1 MKKTLNNKITKMS
14 KYIAFDCETTGLDA
28 NVNNLLTAT
37 FIVLDTDLNELDRLN
52 ISLKSESYTINAKAM
67 EVNKIDIVKH
77 QTNSKDLIDTKAQ
90 LINFLKKNKT
100 NFYLTPIGH
109 NIQFDIQFIKK
120 LLGDEYNNYF
130 SYNSVD
136 TIVIANFL
144 KMCGKLPERQPV
156 SLSKLSEYY
165 GIGGFTRDELA
176 RKRSAPQRQTT
187 ESLND
192 DQAFHTSEYDTEMTV
207 KLLKKFVE
215 LNIFESKKLPLKKR
229 CLE

>member
-1 MKKTLNNKITKMS
+1 MS
-14 KYIAFDCETTGLDA
+14 KYVALDCETTGLDA

-37 FIVLDTDLNELDRLN
+37 FIILDSELVELDRLN

-67 EVNKIDIVKH
+67 EVNKIDLIKH
-77 QTNSKDLIDTKAQ
+77 HNESIDIIEAKNT

-109 NIQFDIQFIKK
+109 NCTFDILFIQNSG
-120 LLGDEYNNYF
+120 LLPKEQYNNYF

-165 GIGGFTRDELA
+165 GI
-176 RKRSAPQRQTT
+176 QRRAG
-187 ESLND
+187 END
-192 DQAFHTSEYDTEMTV
+192 HNFHTSEYDTEMTV

-215 LNIFESKKLPLKKR
+215 LNIFE
-229 CLE
+229 

>member
-1 MKKTLNNKITKMS
+1 MS
-14 KYIAFDCETTGLDA
+14 KYIAFDTETTGLDA

-37 FIVLDTDLNELDRLN
+37 FIVLDSELIELDRLN

-77 QTNSKDLIDTKAQ
+77 QNNSKDLIDTKAQ

-100 NFYLTPIGH
+100 NFYLTPVGH

-120 LLGDEYNNYF
+120 LLGNEYNNYF

-144 KMCGKLPERQPV
+144 KMCGKLPDRQPV

-165 GIGGFTRDELA
+165 GLGG
-176 RKRSAPQRQTT
+176 SAPQRRAGDK
-187 ESLND
+187 EVLN

-215 LNIFESKKLPLKKR
+215 LNIFESKKLPPKKR
-229 CLE
+229 CLED

>member
-1 MKKTLNNKITKMS
+1 MDKNA
-14 KYIAFDCETTGLDA
+14 KYICFDSETTGLDA
-28 NVNNLLTAT
+28 NVNNLLTAC
-37 FIVLDTDLNELDRLN
+37 FIILSDNLTELDRLN
-52 ISLKSESYTINAKAM
+52 ISLQSESYTINAKAM

-77 QTNSKDLIDTKAQ
+77 HNSSKDLIDTKAQ

-100 NFYLTPIGH
+100 NFYLTPIAH
-109 NIQFDIQFIKK
+109 NASFDIGFIKK
-120 LLGDEYNNYF
+120 LLGYEYNNYF

-165 GIGGFTRDELA
+165 GLGG
-176 RKRSAPQRQTT
+176 SAH
-187 ESLND
+187 E
-192 DQAFHTSEYDTEMTV
+192 AFHTSEYDTEMTV

-215 LNIFESKKLPLKKR
+215 LN
-229 CLE
+229 

>member
-1 MKKTLNNKITKMS
+1 MS
-14 KYIAFDCETTGLDA
+14 KYIAFDTETTGLDA

-37 FIVLDTDLNELDRLN
+37 FIVLDSELVELNRLN
-52 ISLKSESYTINAKAM
+52 ISLKSQNYTVNPQAM
-67 EVNKIDIVKH
+67 EVNKIDLGKHH
-77 QTNSKDLIDTKAQ
+77 QTSKDLIDTKTQ

-120 LLGDEYNNYF
+120 LLGNDYNNYF

-165 GIGGFTRDELA
+165 GI
-176 RKRSAPQRQTT
+176 QRQI
-187 ESLND
+187 D
-192 DQAFHTSEYDTEMTV
+192 DQAFHSSEYDTEMTV

-215 LNIFESKKLPLKKR
+215 LNVFENKVSPKKR

>member
-1 MKKTLNNKITKMS
+1 MS
-14 KYIAFDCETTGLDA
+14 KYIAFDCETSGLDA
-28 NVNNLLTAT
+28 NINNLLTAT
-37 FIVLDTDLNELDRLN
+37 FIVLDTNLIELDRLN
-52 ISLKSESYTINAKAM
+52 ISLKSENYTINAKAM

-77 QTNSKDLIDTKAQ
+77 NQTSKDLIDTKAQ

-100 NFYLTPIGH
+100 NFYLTPIAH
-109 NIQFDIQFIKK
+109 NAAFDIGFIKK
-120 LLGDEYNNYF
+120 LLGNEYNNYF

-165 GIGGFTRDELA
+165 GLGG
-176 RKRSAPQRQTT
+176 SVPQRQMGK
-187 ESLND
+187 E
-192 DQAFHTSEYDTEMTV
+192 AFHTSEYDTEMTV

-215 LNIFESKKLPLKKR
+215 LNVFENKTSPKKR
-229 CLE
+229 CLSKD

>member
-1 MKKTLNNKITKMS
+1 MS
-14 KYIAFDCETTGLDA
+14 KYIAFDSETTGLDA

-100 NFYLTPIGH
+100 NFYLTPVGH

-144 KMCGKLPERQPV
+144 KICGKLPERQPV

-165 GIGGFTRDELA
+165 GIGG
-176 RKRSAPQRQTT
+176 SAPQRRID
-187 ESLND
+187 EVLNE
-192 DQAFHTSEYDTEMTV
+192 AFHTSEYDTEITV

-215 LNIFESKKLPLKKR
+215 LNVFENKVSPKKR
-229 CLE
+229 CLSKD

>member
-1 MKKTLNNKITKMS
+1 MHKIA
-14 KYIAFDCETTGLDA
+14 KYVCLDTETTGLDA

-100 NFYLTPIGH
+100 NFYLTPVGH

-144 KMCGKLPERQPV
+144 KICGKLPERQPV

-165 GIGGFTRDELA
+165 GI
-176 RKRSAPQRQTT
+176 QRRAGD
-187 ESLND
+187 ND
-192 DQAFHTSEYDTEMTV
+192 DQAFHTSEYDTEITV

-215 LNIFESKKLPLKKR
+215 LNVFENKVSPKKR
-229 CLE
+229 CLSKD

>member
-1 MKKTLNNKITKMS
+1 MHKIA
-14 KYIAFDCETTGLDA
+14 KYVCFDTETTGLDA

-37 FIVLDTDLNELDRLN
+37 FIVLDSELIELDRLN
-52 ISLKSESYTINAKAM
+52 ISLQSQNYTVNPQAM
-67 EVNKIDIVKH
+67 EVNKIDLGKHH
-77 QTNSKDLIDTKAQ
+77 QTSKDLIDTKAQ

-100 NFYLTPIGH
+100 NFYLTPVGH

-120 LLGDEYNNYF
+120 LLRNEYNNYF

-176 RKRSAPQRQTT
+176 RKRREGDNEFVN
-187 ESLND
+187 ES
-192 DQAFHTSEYDTEMTV
+192 FHTSEYDTEMTV

-229 CLE
+229 CLDN